1 MKNPVYVMGHSEFE
15 LQRLER
21 QDRLIGP
28 STRVYLQAAGIAP
41 GMRVLDVG
49 SGTGIVSFLA
59 AELVG
64 PTGEGVGIGRGPAA
78 GAAARAGAAAGGGR
92 NRAVRGGGA

>member
-1 MKNPVYVMGHSEFE
+1 MSNPVYVMGHSDFE

-28 STRVYLQAAGIAP
+28 STRAYLQAAGIAR

-49 SGTGIVSFLA
+49 SGTGIVAFLA

-64 PTGEGVGIGRGPAA
+64 PTGEVIGIDRAQVA
-78 GAAARAGAAAGGGR
+78 VSAARAGATARGVQKRVLLGG
-92 NRAVRGGGA
+92 

>member
-28 STRVYLQAAGIAP
+28 SPSVYLQAAGIAP
-41 GMRVLDVG
+41 GMRVVDVG
-49 SGTGIVSFLA
+49 SGSGLVASGRQ
-59 AELVG
+59 LVG
-64 PTGEGVGIGRGPAA
+64 PTGEVVGIDQRQPPSQRAPPPRRVHSQTYRF
-78 GAAARAGAAAGGGR
+78 ARVMPR
-92 NRAVRGGGA
+92 

>member
-1 MKNPVYVMGHSEFE
+1 MKNPVYVLGHSEFE

-49 SGTGIVSFLA
+49 SGSGGVSFLA
-59 AELVG
+59 AEFVG
-64 PTGEGVGIGRGPAA
+64 STGEVVGIDRAPAA
-78 GAAARAGAAAGGGR
+78 IAAGRAAATARALENVSFLEGDP
-92 NRAVRGGGA
+92 

>member
-49 SGTGIVSFLA
+49 SGSGIVSFLA

-64 PTGEGVGIGRGPAA
+64 PTASRRRSRARRRRGACT
-78 GAAARAGAAAGGGR
+78 RKR
-92 NRAVRGGGA
+92 IVSRW